1 MAAIFWSIWI
11 TRNKITFEGYV
22 LKNPVTIIY
31 IVCSFLNYWA
41 RLYDE
46 VDAGKIKE
54 GAKLLMDKVIPSSI
68 QMMLPQHPRM
78 VPMF

>member
-1 MAAIFWSIWI
+1 
-11 TRNKITFEGYV
+11 V
-22 LKNPVTIIY
+22 LQNLVAIIY
-31 IVCSFLNYWA
+31 TVCYFLNYWA
-41 RLYDE
+41 GLYDE

-54 GAKLLMDKVIPSSI
+54 GAKLLMDKVIPSST